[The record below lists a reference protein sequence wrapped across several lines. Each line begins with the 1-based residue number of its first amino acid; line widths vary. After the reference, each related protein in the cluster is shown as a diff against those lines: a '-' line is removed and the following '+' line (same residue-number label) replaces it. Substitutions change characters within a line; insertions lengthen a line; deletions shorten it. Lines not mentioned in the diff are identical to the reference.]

1 MKVPRIVRALAL
13 VAAIWTLAPSARAT
27 ECNADVRATPGVD
40 QITDEVVT
48 KVFLVEVDTQEA
60 CATVYVD
67 ATITERL
74 FNGEEIRSTR
84 RGSRKVSNH
93 ASTHKVNLR
102 IARDSTLVD
111 TSFKV
116 ARCVVCGTE

>member
-1 MKVPRIVRALAL
+1 MRVPRIVRALAV
-13 VAAIWTLAPSARAT
+13 VAAIGTLAPSARAT
-27 ECNADVRATPGVD
+27 ECKADVRATPGVD

-93 ASTHKVNLR
+93 ASTQKVNLR